1 MKLKRTGHALFGPSL
16 RGLSDW
22 LRGRDER
29 REETRKRFEEP
40 GLEIASFQFEANTR
54 IAFRAAFSRRS
65 HAALGFQKVDDGSIC
80 RYDTFVMTA
89 IAKKL
94 DARLNRWAP
103 ETAKKV
109 KQLVAE
115 IIELADHDALD
126 LVRSRK
132 VEQEVLDIIDGRK
145 SRVRSGLQT

>member
-1 MKLKRTGHALFGPSL
+1 M
-16 RGLSDW
+16 
-22 LRGRDER
+22 
-29 REETRKRFEEP
+29 
-40 GLEIASFQFEANTR
+40 
-54 IAFRAAFSRRS
+54 
-65 HAALGFQKVDDGSIC
+65 LGFGKVDAGTVCGSDIS
-80 RYDTFVMTA
+80 VMTA

-103 ETAKKV
+103 ETAKRV

-132 VEQEVLDIIDGRK
+132 VEQEVRDIIDDRK
-145 SRVRSGLQT
+145 AG